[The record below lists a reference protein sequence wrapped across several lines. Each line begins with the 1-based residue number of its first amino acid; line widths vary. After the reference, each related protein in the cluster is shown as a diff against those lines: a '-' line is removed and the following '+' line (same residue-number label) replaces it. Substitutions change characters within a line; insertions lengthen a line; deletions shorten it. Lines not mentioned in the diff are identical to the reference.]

1 MRSILIAA
9 GLLFAACSG
18 PTDPDV
24 AHEAAYQKALSAA
37 TLAARA
43 HLGFFWT
50 HEQAPTA
57 AEYDFRLKVLLP
69 RRDGLPGKAQAWLET
84 VARDGDA
91 LAGQLAAETPELV
104 GLKQGDR
111 VEFTEPQIL
120 DWAFFSGEKL
130 YGHYTTRV
138 MLPKLPLEQADAMR
152 SMFGENPG

>member
-9 GLLFAACSG
+9 GLLLSACSG
-18 PTDPDV
+18 PTDPEV
-24 AHEAAYQKALSAA
+24 AREATYQKSLLAA

-43 HLGFFWT
+43 HLPFFWT

-57 AEYDFRLKVLLP
+57 TEYDFRLKVSLP
-69 RRDGLPGKAQAWLET
+69 RKDGLPGKAQAWLDR
-84 VARDGDA
+84 VARDGAA
-91 LAGQLAAETPELV
+91 LSGQLAAETPELA
-104 GLKQGDR
+104 GLKQGD
-111 VEFTEPQIL
+111 VVDFTEPQIV